1 VDLRIV
7 LAGRVG
13 LEAGGE
19 AVPDPGLGSL
29 GRLTLAFLVV
39 ERHRPVS
46 CDELAEVLWGD
57 SVPATWRSALR
68 GLVSKVRE
76 LLSSGGVDRAEAVA
90 SGSGWYQ
97 LRLPPGAVVDV
108 EAAVSDLASAPD
120 DALRLAAALGRFW
133 EVRGHIGEG
142 RFWLARALAAATPGS
157 DGVRGR
163 ACVAAATLA
172 QRQGDLAAAR
182 TSHPEALAL
191 ARSGGDVAAEAMA
204 LHGLGLLDALAGD
217 ASGARSR
224 YLNSLAIGRQ
234 LGSPSIVATALTNLG
249 WLSYNQSDF
258 PAARSMLEESLR
270 IQRTEGL
277 GYGAAWSWYFLGRL
291 AESEGDLAHARAC
304 HEEGLA
310 LRREL
315 DDRSGVADS
324 LAALGSVALHHGDR
338 TSARGCAEASL
349 AVRRELGDRSG
360 ALESLRLLGDVARL
374 DGESAAAEGWYRESL
389 ALAEELDDR
398 CCASRARVRLAVLA
412 RACDRHDQARV
423 LLHQATPAGGPPDAV
438 LVEWVEGVG
447 ALAVDGGHVEVGARL
462 LGAAAG
468 LRSSIGVPIPVAERA
483 GHDDHLTCARRVLG
497 QHAWAAATAAG
508 RSMALEEMLGCS
520 RAQVAP

>member
-1 VDLRIV
+1 VV
-7 LAGRVG
+7 LAEEAALA
-13 LEAGGE
+13 LEG
-19 AVPDPGLGSL
+19 PQQRWWLDQLS
-29 GRLTLAFLVV
+29 V
-39 ERHRPVS
+39 ERP
-46 CDELAEVLWGD
+46 ELIG
-57 SVPATWRSALR
+57 AL
-68 GLVSKVRE
+68 
-76 LLSSGGVDRAEAVA
+76 A
-90 SGSGWYQ
+90 W
-97 LRLPPGAVVDV
+97 
-108 EAAVSDLASAPD
+108 AVSGPAPD

-142 RFWLARALAAATPGS
+142 RFWLARALAVATPGS

-172 QRQGDLAAAR
+172 QRQGDFAAAR
-182 TSHPEALAL
+182 TSHHEALAL

-258 PAARSMLEESLR
+258 PAARSMLEASLR
-270 IQRTEGL
+270 VQRTEGL

-291 AESEGDLAHARAC
+291 AESEGDLARARAC

-338 TSARGCAEASL
+338 TSARGCAEESL

-462 LGAAAG
+462 LGAAAE

-483 GHDDHLTCARRVLG
+483 GHDDHLTRARRVLG